1 MRQDTKK
8 HIISTARKLFSEH
21 SYLGVSMS
29 DIAKK
34 LNITKAALYYHFTS
48 KTEIYKNVLNEV
60 FGNLTL
66 KIDESFSERTPDQ
79 KLRKLIQNYLDFGNK
94 EKNLV
99 KALNIK
105 LSVANPSVKKHIIHL
120 RKKVSDLIE
129 LVVKEAVKD
138 RMLIQKFSSRFLTSL
153 LTNMMDGVLLEHS
166 FLNKKINSKE
176 MSHKIF
182 GTLFSKVEA

>member
-99 KALNIK
+99 K
-105 LSVANPSVKKHIIHL
+105 
-120 RKKVSDLIE
+120 
-129 LVVKEAVKD
+129 
-138 RMLIQKFSSRFLTSL
+138 
-153 LTNMMDGVLLEHS
+153 
-166 FLNKKINSKE
+166 
-176 MSHKIF
+176 
-182 GTLFSKVEA
+182 